1 MAKLINIFRTD
12 KPVELTK
19 RQLPLNVDSHLT
31 MIMDINELEYVCE
44 SSIINCIQFDE
55 FSKKLNILTKKELK
69 ASFEVSEKDMLEIL
83 RQTVPCVGCRR
94 SVERLFQNLM
104 SLKNHALDPLVIT
117 ADGMITL
124 SDKVLRSPS
133 RLCSMLQD
141 HSARLL
147 TLLEK
152 QPRNK
157 KSRRCIL
164 HSLEVQRAGPTPSS
178 WKEAWNLMEQPC
190 REQLTLIKHEAL
202 ETTLDNYLRK
212 HRFCNECRTK
222 VVLAST
228 LLMTE
233 PDSIKEKGYVPGLY
247 AGIKRCI
254 SNRHVHL
261 PADDEYIQIL
271 VDKTQSESMGR
282 ERHAKTLDVAQE
294 EVLTCLGICVIEKLH
309 RVLKCLRE
317 EEAMCQVFAAVAI
330 DALARNFHMAVEV
343 KQGITQLER
352 LYEEL
357 EREKLVKQQR
367 LEKLRLKRR
376 KKKEKRQENSEEKEN
391 KCDSVEDRSEENSDC
406 IDTQSLENN
415 DRQKLQILTA
425 KIKNQSKYKNIDY
438 QKKTNLTVSQTTNLL
453 LPPLRKNKLV
463 EESKI
468 DKDNNK
474 IPINDVAKTL
484 QDETCSCCE
493 EFYDECPNELLK
505 WMRVNKTRDLTSL
518 APSEPSSQDCGY
530 SSEHNVSSSSM
541 PSTPEGS
548 EVACSEACC
557 EREIEECQDTQL
569 YNKFDDHSSVFSLG
583 NDSSGPTL
591 LQMLKLQNRHP
602 SEDDTESYIPAEEV
616 QEFKARMCQLHE
628 KRLELRKN
636 LRYRFAMLCSHYKPF
651 GIPH

>member
-1 MAKLINIFRTD
+1 MAKLINVFRTD

-19 RQLPLNVDSHLT
+19 RQLPLTVDCHLT
-31 MIMDINELEYVCE
+31 MIMDLNELGYICE
-44 SSIINCIQFDE
+44 SSLNNCIQFDE
-55 FSKKLNILTKKELK
+55 FSKKLNILNKKELK
-69 ASFEVSEKDMLEIL
+69 ASFEVPEKDMLEIL

-104 SLKNHALDPLVIT
+104 ALKHQALDPLVIT

-124 SDKVLRSPS
+124 SDKILKSPF

-141 HSARLL
+141 HSTRLF

-157 KSRRCIL
+157 KSRRCVL
-164 HSLEVQRAGPTPSS
+164 HSLEVQRARPTPNS
-178 WKEAWNLMEQPC
+178 WKEAWNIMEQPC
-190 REQLTLIKHEAL
+190 REQLTLVKHEAL

-247 AGIKRCI
+247 AGIKKCI

-261 PADDEYIQIL
+261 PTDNEYIRTLI
-271 VDKTQSESMGR
+271 DKTQSDSMGR

-294 EVLTCLGICVIEKLH
+294 EVLTCLGICVVEKLH
-309 RVLKCLRE
+309 RVLRRLRE
-317 EEAMCQVFAAVAI
+317 EETICQVFAAVAI

-343 KQGITQLER
+343 KRGITQLEL

-357 EREKLVKQQR
+357 EREKQVKHQR
-367 LEKLRLKRR
+367 REKLRLKKRR
-376 KKKEKRQENSEEKEN
+376 KKEKRQENSEEKEN
-391 KCDSVEDRSEENSDC
+391 NYDCVEDRSEENSESFC
-406 IDTQSLENN
+406 GYLDTESIENN
-415 DRQKLQILTA
+415 DRQKL
-425 KIKNQSKYKNIDY
+425 KNLFTKEKEIS
-438 QKKTNLTVSQTTNLL
+438 VTNLL
-453 LPPLRKNKLV
+453 MPALKKKKVVEDSKPNRGNGNK
-463 EESKI
+463 
-468 DKDNNK
+468 K
-474 IPINDVAKTL
+474 IPIDDVAKTL
-484 QDETCSCCE
+484 LDQTCTCCK
-493 EFYDECPNELLK
+493 EFYDKRPDDLLK
-505 WMRVNKTRDLTSL
+505 WMRVNKTRNLTSR
-518 APSEPSSQDCGY
+518 ASSEPSSQDCGY

-557 EREIEECQDTQL
+557 EREIEECQDTQHHKI
-569 YNKFDDHSSVFSLG
+569 NDHPISSVFLLK
-583 NDSSGPTL
+583 NHSSGPTL
-591 LQMLKLQNRHP
+591 TQMLEDRHP
-602 SEDDTESYIPAEEV
+602 SEDECTESYISAEEV